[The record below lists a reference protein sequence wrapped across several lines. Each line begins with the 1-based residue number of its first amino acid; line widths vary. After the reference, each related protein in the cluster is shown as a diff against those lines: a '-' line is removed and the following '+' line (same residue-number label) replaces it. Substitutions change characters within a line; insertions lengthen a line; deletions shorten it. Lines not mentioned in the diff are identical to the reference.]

1 MFDTTLSGPR
11 ELAGVDDRALVSA
24 IAGWARVEAA
34 AAAHRLA
41 AIGELVARR
50 TSGDGFD
57 RSRWA
62 CDNWDATAA
71 EVAAAEHISHGMA
84 SSQMYLASALRDRI
98 PRVAAL
104 FLSGRI
110 TARLVSAIAWHT
122 TLITDPG
129 VLARVDTDLADLATS
144 LGPLSVGKT
153 TAAIDALIERHDPA
167 AVRRMRDRARGREL
181 VVDTKQSEGGV
192 TALWGRLF
200 AVDAAALDQRLTQLA
215 HGVCDDDPRTLAQ
228 RRADALG
235 ALAAGAASLA
245 CACGRPDCPATGALD
260 ARATGVVV
268 HVLAEAAAGDAA
280 PDPHLSGEA
289 ETESPGA
296 RPQPAAAQSRT
307 PSGRI
312 IGGGSVPPG
321 LLAELIAGGAAV
333 KPLRQPTESAAAP
346 GYRPS
351 AALAAF
357 IRARDMTCRF
367 PGCDRPATLCDID
380 HAVAF
385 PFGPTHPGNLRC
397 LCRKHHLLKTF
408 WSGAAGWRD
417 HQHPDGTIDWT
428 SPTGHTYTTRPGS
441 RLLFPALCL
450 PTTVPPATV
459 PARAP
464 DRRREVMMPIRRRTR
479 AQDRLG
485 CIQTERAYNLAQRGR
500 PPP

>member
-1 MFDTTLSGPR
+1 MFDTTLAGP
-11 ELAGVDDRALVSA
+11 ETLADADDRALVA
-24 IAGWARVEAA
+24 TITGWSRVEAA

-57 RSRWA
+57 RSRWS
-62 CDNWDATAA
+62 CDNWDGAAA
-71 EVAAAEHISHGMA
+71 EVAAAEQISHGLA

-110 TARLVSAIAWHT
+110 SARLASAIAWHT
-122 TLITDPG
+122 TLIRDPG
-129 VLARVDTDLADLATS
+129 VLVLVDADLADLATS
-144 LGPLSVGKT
+144 LGPLSVAKT
-153 TAAIDALIERHDPA
+153 AAAIDALIERHDPA

-181 VVDTKQSEGGV
+181 IVDTNQTEGGT
-192 TALWGRLF
+192 TAVWGRLF
-200 AVDAAALDQRLTQLA
+200 AVDAAALDRRLMQLA
-215 HGVCDDDPRTLAQ
+215 HCVCDDDPRTLAQ

-235 ALAAGAASLA
+235 ALAAGAESLA
-245 CACGRPDCPATGALD
+245 CACGSINCPAAGDTD
-260 ARATGVVV
+260 ARATNVVV
-268 HVLAEAAAGDAA
+268 HVVAEAATVDAA
-280 PDPHLSGEA
+280 PDPQLSGE
-289 ETESPGA
+289 TELDPPGT
-296 RPQPAAAQSRT
+296 RPRPAATRHGA

-312 IGGGSVPPG
+312 IGGGSVPSG
-321 LLAELIAGGAAV
+321 LLAELIARGATI
-333 KPLRQPTESAAAP
+333 KPLSQPTEPVAQP

-367 PGCDRPATLCDID
+367 PGCDRPATSCDID
-380 HAVAF
+380 HAIAY
-385 PFGPTHPGNLRC
+385 PAGPTHPGNLRC

-408 WSGAAGWRD
+408 WTGPTGWRD
-417 HQHPDGTIDWT
+417 QQHPDGTIDWT

-441 RLLFPALCL
+441 RLLFPSLCL
-450 PTTVPPATV
+450 PTAAPPAN
-459 PARAP
+459 PP
-464 DRRREVMMPIRRRTR
+464 ESPSDRGRDVMMPTRRRTR

-485 CIQTERAYNLAQRGR
+485 CIRAERAYNLAQRDK